1 MPKYKVNIK
10 NTVEIGKFK
19 SEGGF
24 LNVTNP
30 TKDEAKR
37 IENAIASKILKA
49 PTTATTASKTTDKT
63 E

>member
-37 IENAIASKILKA
+37 IENAISSKILKA
-49 PTTATTASKTTDKT
+49 PTTASKTTDKT